1 MKNKHKQ
8 QLVKISRL
16 LGHVAAEK
24 IEPLVGKHKADFSA
38 NKLHTAIFL
47 KLFLYAWS
55 FDRSELSLRTIAEYS
70 RSETFKELAELDET
84 KKTFDTMKMHSPMA
98 LEITTGKV
106 KDFLKKFGLER
117 YIVLHES
124 MLADDI
130 KRAIELG
137 YEARMWE
144 LTNDLED

>member
-1 MKNKHKQ
+1 MKSEEYWNDHEAIEKQ
-8 QLVKISRL
+8 L
-16 LGHVAAEK
+16 
-24 IEPLVGKHKADFSA
+24 DFSSDTF
-38 NKLHTAIFL
+38 NKMSYINGQLQGLTSNAMERISKAAKEGTL
-47 KLFLYAWS
+47 
-55 FDRSELSLRTIAEYS
+55 EEIQ
-70 RSETFKELAELDET
+70 KELAELDET